1 MTPAYPDGDS
11 LSLRTYAA
19 ILQYEESRLRHIGV
33 GDAETGV
40 SDPEVA
46 LAREARDLAM
56 QIWAAASKLVI
67 PMGVATLY
75 SSERIDL
82 DEGTLAGERLRG
94 LVLEE
99 LAIGAAYAATDG
111 IEEMAERCLEIC
123 EFALRN
129 QPNEAVARYLTRAG
143 RCYVAGF
150 FPECVILCRASVEN
164 GVKDAFD
171 RRGIPLPATPKGHSS
186 MRARLDAA
194 VMFGWLSPLAREH
207 ADTVWHRGN
216 VAVHHDPNATSD
228 VLGTIE
234 LTMGVLGELY
244 SRIA

>member
-1 MTPAYPDGDS
+1 MTPEYTDGDS

-19 ILQYEESRLRHIGV
+19 ILQYEESRLRHFGV
-33 GDAETGV
+33 GDDKTGAT
-40 SDPEVA
+40 DPEVA

-67 PMGVATLY
+67 PTGVAQLY
-75 SSERIDL
+75 SSQRIDL
-82 DEGTLAGERLRG
+82 DDGAPAGERLRG

-99 LAIGAAYAATDG
+99 LAIGAAYAATDE
-111 IEEMAERCLEIC
+111 IEEMAERCLEISD
-123 EFALRN
+123 FALRY
-129 QPNEAVARYLTRAG
+129 QPNEAVVRYLTRVG

-150 FPECVILCRASVEN
+150 FSECVILCRASVEN
-164 GVKDAFD
+164 GVRDAFD
-171 RRGIPLPATPKGHSS
+171 RRGIPMTATPQGQSS

-207 ADTVWHRGN
+207 AATVWRRGN
-216 VAVHHDPNATSD
+216 VAVHHDPNATYD

-234 LTMGVLGELY
+234 LSMVVLDELY
-244 SRIA
+244 S